1 MAMYPKPP
9 APKKRVT
16 GMASVLPKMS
26 RAMREPKPLSP
37 KDFAK
42 GMGRKTLP
50 LKRVGPGKP
59 KLPARPMPKQ
69 MGIAKLPARPMP
81 KKGSDQTER
90 AHSAQKKKQEEL
102 SYKSSLYN
110 ESAAWK
116 KARVSSKTDS
126 GKERTKTRG
135 RQQER
140 RSFMEKTE
148 PISKTIKRQ
157 KERAKNR

>member
-26 RAMREPKPLSP
+26 RAMRQSKPLSP
-37 KDFAK
+37 KDVAK
-42 GMGRKTLP
+42 GMGRKTSP

-59 KLPARPMPKQ
+59 
-69 MGIAKLPARPMP
+69 KLPARPMP

-116 KARVSSKTDS
+116 KARVSSKTDL